1 MNLHEEQECV
11 QKAMNNT
18 LSGLQADPWLVRRVL
33 VHVKGETMMGR
44 KLSASMVIAIVL
56 IILSITAAVAAG
68 LGLFEKLSKGENA
81 DVRLKPLSENAEK
94 IAVKATTDGGVTVEI
109 DEAYYEGNRV
119 FVSFRMTGN
128 VDSTEVYDG
137 VPDREYE
144 WGEEREDYIM
154 AEYYTSDDEIIQQK
168 IDLMDGKGQRWMV
181 SRGATPN
188 EPVYFM
194 DGTFMQNHQSFF
206 QRQED
211 GSWIGWKE
219 CAVPED
225 KTAESLTLKL
235 KLTEY
240 DSVSFQDYTTFHECF
255 EDIKETEIPFTVVR
269 NDNLIR
275 LEGST
280 RTETYEAKAEFTCGQ
295 IDLQGNVTVSGE
307 APEEWADYWDHFE
320 KYQETGKDMDS
331 IMTWILIKDGE
342 EIEPVNEEP
351 DLRGSAWLAF
361 ERMDDLE
368 GLSLAPLYSDTWI
381 HLDEAIPLTVITEAT
396 ADPVLTE
403 TGK

>member
-1 MNLHEEQECV
+1 M
-11 QKAMNNT
+11 KA
-18 LSGLQADPWLVRRVL
+18 
-33 VHVKGETMMGR
+33 
-44 KLSASMVIAIVL
+44 IA
-56 IILSITAAVAAG
+56 
-68 LGLFEKLSKGENA
+68 
-81 DVRLKPLSENAEK
+81 
-94 IAVKATTDGGVTVEI
+94 
-109 DEAYYEGNRV
+109 
-119 FVSFRMTGN
+119 
-128 VDSTEVYDG
+128 VYDG

-168 IDLMDGKGQRWMV
+168 IDMMDGKGQRWMV

-194 DGTFMQNHQSFF
+194 DGTFMQNHQSVF

-219 CAVPED
+219 CAVPDD
-225 KTAESLTLKL
+225 KAAESLTLKL

-240 DSVSFQDYTTFHECF
+240 DSVSFQDYTTFHEYF

-320 KYQETGKDMDS
+320 KYQETG
-331 IMTWILIKDGE
+331 
-342 EIEPVNEEP
+342 
-351 DLRGSAWLAF
+351 WLH
-361 ERMDDLE
+361 
-368 GLSLAPLYSDTWI
+368 SQP
-381 HLDEAIPLTVITEAT
+381 PQ
-396 ADPVLTE
+396 
-403 TGK
+403 